1 MLDFAMDGI
10 DAAIDAVRRVVRPVN
25 NKRIGENAAAALE
38 PIAEDARRLVPVE
51 SGDLRDTIRV
61 SLEFADG
68 GFTDGSMVVVGP
80 LAAGDARHVFYAHFL
95 EFGTITMR
103 ARPFLGPAIA
113 KHQELVFD
121 VLGERIGRDMI
132 GAI

>member
-1 MLDFAMDGI
+1 MLDFALDGI
-10 DAAIDAVRRVVRPVN
+10 DEALDAVRRVVRPVN
-25 NKRIGENAAAALE
+25 DKRIGENASAALE
-38 PIAEDARRLVPVE
+38 PVAEDARRLVPVE

-61 SLEFADG
+61 SAEYSG
-68 GFTDGSMVVVGP
+68 EGYTDGRMVVVGP

-103 ARPFLGPAIA
+103 AQPFMGPAVA

-121 VLGERIGRDMI
+121 VLGERIGQDMI

>member
-10 DAAIDAVRRVVRPVN
+10 DAAIDAIHRVVRPVN

-61 SLEFADG
+61 SLEYVDE
-68 GFTDGSMVVVGP
+68 GFTDGSMVVVGA

>member
-1 MLDFAMDGI
+1 MLDFAFDGI
-10 DAAIDAVRRVVRPVN
+10 DEALDAVRRVVRPVN
-25 NKRIGENAAAALE
+25 DERIGENAAAALE
-38 PIAEDARRLVPVE
+38 PVAEDARRLVPVE

-61 SLEFADG
+61 SVEYSG
-68 GFTDGSMVVVGP
+68 EGYTDGRMVVVGP

-103 ARPFLGPAIA
+103 AQPFFGPAIA

-121 VLGERIGRDMI
+121 VLGKRIGQDMI
-132 GAI
+132 GAS